1 MRTTEFAL
9 HAADPVTFPDSFYA
23 LVDDFGDP
31 FVNPGDD
38 KLPNASINQ
47 IHGDEQSPAPRV
59 KRRKME
65 ERKIVR
71 VPVPEEA
78 SSTEFIVPSDAWS
91 WRKYGQKPIKGS
103 PHPRG
108 YYKCSGAKNCTAQ
121 KQVERSQA
129 DPNTIVVT
137 YISEHNHPCPA
148 QKSSNP
154 SKKKLLSN
162 PVSSPE
168 ETIYTTGSG
177 ATETGTPNAVKAA
190 ATTTDIAAPTIDFV
204 VNQERIIG
212 MEKVI
217 TNPKNDGD
225 DLDQVF
231 GNISVDPIIGEIDQ
245 WDDIFPC
252 FRELE
257 GDPLGL
263 FMSKGLFGEE

>member
-1 MRTTEFAL
+1 MWILTKPLLQPLIYIYEF
-9 HAADPVTFPDSFYA
+9 
-23 LVDDFGDP
+23 FGH
-31 FVNPGDD
+31 F
-38 KLPNASINQ
+38 
-47 IHGDEQSPAPRV
+47 
-59 KRRKME
+59 
-65 ERKIVR
+65 
-71 VPVPEEA
+71 
-78 SSTEFIVPSDAWS
+78 
-91 WRKYGQKPIKGS
+91 
-103 PHPRG
+103 RG

-129 DPNTIVVT
+129 DSNTIVVT
-137 YISEHNHPCPA
+137 YISEHNHPCPT

-154 SKKKLLSN
+154 SKKKPLSN

-168 ETIYTTGSG
+168 ETIYTTGSS
-177 ATETGTPNAVKAA
+177 ATETGTTNAIKAS
-190 ATTTDIAAPTIDFV
+190 ATTIDTAAPTIDLL

-217 TNPKNDGD
+217 TSPKNDGD

-252 FRELE
+252 FKELE